1 MGLGA
6 CISLRTKLVNHL
18 AIHIPMLKNYGAFE
32 ALALHGSRKKSTF
45 NSMKTMVSRVVTFAA
60 TSVQIARC
68 ANAELVH
75 LGFRMD
81 RMILPMAITAN
92 GKKVVGNI
100 SSQPVANFIAFV
112 FKLKVGMIIAFV
124 AAIGTNQRGWSN

>member
-1 MGLGA
+1 
-6 CISLRTKLVNHL
+6 
-18 AIHIPMLKNYGAFE
+18 MLKNYRAFE
-32 ALALHGSRKKSTF
+32 ALALHGRRKKTAF
-45 NSMKTMVSRVVTFAA
+45 NSMKAMVGRVITFAA

-68 ANAELVH
+68 ANAKLVH

-92 GKKVVGNI
+92 GKKVIRDI

-112 FKLKVGMIIAFV
+112 FELKVGMIITFV
-124 AAIGTNQRGWSN
+124 AAIRANQRGWSN

>member
-1 MGLGA
+1 MGLDA

-18 AIHIPMLKNYGAFE
+18 AIDIPMLKNYGAFE
-32 ALALHGSRKKSTF
+32 ALALHGRRKKPAF
-45 NSMKTMVSRVVTFAA
+45 NSMKTMVGRVITFAA

-68 ANAELVH
+68 ANAKLVH
-75 LGFRMD
+75 LGFGMD

-92 GKKVVGNI
+92 GKKVIRDI

-112 FKLKVGMIIAFV
+112 FELKVGMIITFITP
-124 AAIGTNQRGWSN
+124 IGANQRGWSN

>member
-1 MGLGA
+1 MGLDA

-32 ALALHGSRKKSTF
+32 ALALYGRRKKSTF
-45 NSMKTMVSRVVTFAA
+45 NSMKTMVSRVITFAA

-81 RMILPMAITAN
+81 RMILPMAITTN
-92 GKKVVGNI
+92 REKVVGGI
-100 SSQPVANFIAFV
+100 SLQPVANFIALV
-112 FKLKVGMIIAFV
+112 FEFKVGMIIAFV
-124 AAIGTNQRGWSN
+124 APIRANQRGWSN